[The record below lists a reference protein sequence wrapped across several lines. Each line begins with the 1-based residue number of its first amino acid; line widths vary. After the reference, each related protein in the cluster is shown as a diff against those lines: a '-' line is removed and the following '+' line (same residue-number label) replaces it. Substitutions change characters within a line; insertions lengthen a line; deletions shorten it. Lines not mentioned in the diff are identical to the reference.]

1 MKMSFLIKLER
12 LSLLSV
18 ILSSL
23 FCSSYSAFADN
34 VELDDRDLK
43 TLSKL
48 DLLDAKQVAGTA
60 YKAGLVTF
68 AYGSGIPTVVCA
80 LLELTDLAFEK
91 GESIL
96 SVQLGDSVRWNIESA
111 ISGSANDSVE
121 HLIVK
126 PLEAGLKTSMLIT
139 TDRRTYHIRLK
150 STEADFMPAVVFSYP
165 NSLKLPSKKHYGD
178 DSYLQYTSNYDSN
191 EDHNDYSE
199 TNSSLKYYSSVQNVS
214 YEGNSR
220 PALNVAATYNDSTQR
235 RNYNYSVDGDSKIIP
250 QNVYDDGKR
259 TFIVMNNPINL
270 SYLPVLQEI
279 SSESFLFFGEDKT
292 NTINFTYFDNTF
304 VVDGIYSHLRL
315 ISKNGEEKQ
324 SADVV
329 RLES

>member
-1 MKMSFLIKLER
+1 MKMSVLIKLER
-12 LSLLSV
+12 LSILSV

-34 VELDDRDLK
+34 VDLDDRDLK

-178 DSYLQYTSNYDSN
+178 DSYLQYTSNYESN

-199 TNSSLKYYSSVQNVS
+199 TNSSLKNYSSVQNVS

-259 TFIVMNNPINL
+259 TFIVMNNPINS

>member
-1 MKMSFLIKLER
+1 MKMSVLIKLER

-23 FCSSYSAFADN
+23 FFSSYSAFADN

-48 DLLDAKQVAGTA
+48 DVLDAKQVAGTA

-259 TFIVMNNPINL
+259 TFIVTNNPINS

>member
-1 MKMSFLIKLER
+1 MKMSVLIKLER

-18 ILSSL
+18 ILSCL

-34 VELDDRDLK
+34 VDLDDRDLT

-259 TFIVMNNPINL
+259 TFIVMNNPINS

-324 SADVV
+324 SAEVV

>member
-1 MKMSFLIKLER
+1 MKMSVLIKLER

-18 ILSSL
+18 ILSCL
-23 FCSSYSAFADN
+23 FFSSYSAFADN
-34 VELDDRDLK
+34 VDLDDRDLK

-80 LLELTDLAFEK
+80 LLELTDLTFEK

-191 EDHNDYSE
+191 EDHNDCSE
-199 TNSSLKYYSSVQNVS
+199 TNSSLKNYSSVQNVS

-259 TFIVMNNPINL
+259 TFIVMNNPINS

-279 SSESFLFFGEDKT
+279 RSESFLFFGEDKT

>member
-259 TFIVMNNPINL
+259 TFIVMNNPINS

-324 SADVV
+324 SAEVV

>member
-18 ILSSL
+18 ILSCL
-23 FCSSYSAFADN
+23 FFSSYSAFADN
-34 VELDDRDLK
+34 VDLDDRDLK

-150 STEADFMPAVVFSYP
+150 STEADFMPAVVFSYH

-199 TNSSLKYYSSVQNVS
+199 TNSSLKNYSSVQNVS
-214 YEGNSR
+214 YERNSR

-259 TFIVMNNPINL
+259 TFIVMNNPINS

>member
-1 MKMSFLIKLER
+1 MKMSVLIKLER

-23 FCSSYSAFADN
+23 FFSSYSAFADN
-34 VELDDRDLK
+34 VDLDDRDLK

-80 LLELTDLAFEK
+80 LLELTDLTFEK

-165 NSLKLPSKKHYGD
+165 NSLKLPSKKHYWD

-199 TNSSLKYYSSVQNVS
+199 TNSSLKNYSSVQNVS

-259 TFIVMNNPINL
+259 TFIVMNNPINS

>member
-1 MKMSFLIKLER
+1 MKMSVLIKLER

-18 ILSSL
+18 ILSCL
-23 FCSSYSAFADN
+23 FFSSYSAFADN
-34 VELDDRDLK
+34 VDLDDRDLK

-199 TNSSLKYYSSVQNVS
+199 TNSSLKNYSSVQNVS

-259 TFIVMNNPINL
+259 TFIVMNNPINS

-304 VVDGIYSHLRL
+304 VVDGICSHLRL

>member
-1 MKMSFLIKLER
+1 MKMSVLIKLER
-12 LSLLSV
+12 LSLLSA
-18 ILSSL
+18 ILSCL

-34 VELDDRDLK
+34 VDLDDRDLK

-68 AYGSGIPTVVCA
+68 TYGSGIPTVVCA

-178 DSYLQYTSNYDSN
+178 DSYLQYSSNYDSN
-191 EDHNDYSE
+191 EDHNDNSE
-199 TNSSLKYYSSVQNVS
+199 TNSSLKNYSSVQNVS

-220 PALNVAATYNDSTQR
+220 LALNVAATYNDSTQR

-259 TFIVMNNPINL
+259 TFIVMNNPINS

>member
-1 MKMSFLIKLER
+1 MSVLIKLER
-12 LSLLSV
+12 LSLLSA
-18 ILSSL
+18 ILSCL

-34 VELDDRDLK
+34 VDLDDRDLK

-178 DSYLQYTSNYDSN
+178 DSYLQYTSNYVSN
-191 EDHNDYSE
+191 EDHNDNSE
-199 TNSSLKYYSSVQNVS
+199 TNSSLKNYSSVQNVS

-259 TFIVMNNPINL
+259 TFIVMNNPINS

>member
-1 MKMSFLIKLER
+1 MKMSVLIKLER

-18 ILSSL
+18 ILSCL

-34 VELDDRDLK
+34 VDLDDRDLK

-178 DSYLQYTSNYDSN
+178 DSYLQFTSNYDSN

-199 TNSSLKYYSSVQNVS
+199 TNSSLKNYSSVQNVS

-259 TFIVMNNPINL
+259 IFIVMNNPINS

>member
-1 MKMSFLIKLER
+1 MKMSVLIKLER
-12 LSLLSV
+12 LSILSV

-34 VELDDRDLK
+34 VDLDDRDLK

-91 GESIL
+91 GENIL

-178 DSYLQYTSNYDSN
+178 DSYLQYTSNYESN

-199 TNSSLKYYSSVQNVS
+199 TNSSLKNYSSVQNVS

-259 TFIVMNNPINL
+259 TFIVMNNPINS

>member
-12 LSLLSV
+12 LSILSV

-23 FCSSYSAFADN
+23 IFSSYSAFADN
-34 VELDDRDLK
+34 VDLDDRDLK

-235 RNYNYSVDGDSKIIP
+235 RNYNYTVDGDSKIIP

-259 TFIVMNNPINL
+259 TFIVMNNPINS

>member
-18 ILSSL
+18 ILSCL

-34 VELDDRDLK
+34 VDLDDRDLK

-48 DLLDAKQVAGTA
+48 DLLDAKQVTGTA

-199 TNSSLKYYSSVQNVS
+199 TNSSLKNYSSVQNVS

-259 TFIVMNNPINL
+259 TFIVMNNPINS

-279 SSESFLFFGEDKT
+279 SLESFLFFGEDKT

>member
-1 MKMSFLIKLER
+1 MKMSVLIKLER
-12 LSLLSV
+12 LSLLSA
-18 ILSSL
+18 ILSCL

-34 VELDDRDLK
+34 VDLDDRDLK

-68 AYGSGIPTVVCA
+68 TYGSGIPTVVCA

-259 TFIVMNNPINL
+259 TFIVMNNPINS

>member
-1 MKMSFLIKLER
+1 MSVLIKLER

-18 ILSSL
+18 ILSCL
-23 FCSSYSAFADN
+23 FFSSYSAFADN
-34 VELDDRDLK
+34 VDLDDRDLK

-191 EDHNDYSE
+191 EDHNDCSE
-199 TNSSLKYYSSVQNVS
+199 TNSSLKNYSSVQNVS

-259 TFIVMNNPINL
+259 TFIVMNNPINS

>member
-1 MKMSFLIKLER
+1 MSVLIKLER

-18 ILSSL
+18 ILSCL

-34 VELDDRDLK
+34 VDLDDRDLK

-68 AYGSGIPTVVCA
+68 AYGSGIPTVICA

-178 DSYLQYTSNYDSN
+178 DSYLQYTSNYESN

-199 TNSSLKYYSSVQNVS
+199 TNSSLKNYSSVQNVS

-259 TFIVMNNPINL
+259 TFIVMNNPINS

>member
-1 MKMSFLIKLER
+1 MKMSVLIKLER
-12 LSLLSV
+12 LSLLSA
-18 ILSSL
+18 ILSCL

-34 VELDDRDLK
+34 VDLDDRDLK

-48 DLLDAKQVAGTA
+48 DLLDAKQVPGTA

-68 AYGSGIPTVVCA
+68 TYGSGIPTVVCA

-178 DSYLQYTSNYDSN
+178 DSYLQYTSNYVSN
-191 EDHNDYSE
+191 EDHNDNSE
-199 TNSSLKYYSSVQNVS
+199 TNSSLKNYSSVQNVS

-259 TFIVMNNPINL
+259 TFIVMNNPINS

-315 ISKNGEEKQ
+315 ISKNDEEKQ

>member
-1 MKMSFLIKLER
+1 MKMSVLIKLER

-23 FCSSYSAFADN
+23 FFSSYSAFADN
-34 VELDDRDLK
+34 VDLDDRDLK

-199 TNSSLKYYSSVQNVS
+199 TNSSLKNYSSVQNVS

-259 TFIVMNNPINL
+259 TFIVMNNPINS

>member
-1 MKMSFLIKLER
+1 MKMSVLIKLER
-12 LSLLSV
+12 LSLLSA
-18 ILSSL
+18 ILSCL

-34 VELDDRDLK
+34 VDLDDRDLK

-259 TFIVMNNPINL
+259 TFIVMNNTINS

>member
-1 MKMSFLIKLER
+1 MKMSVLIKLER

-18 ILSSL
+18 ILSCL
-23 FCSSYSAFADN
+23 FFSSYSAFADN
-34 VELDDRDLK
+34 VDLDDRDLK

-178 DSYLQYTSNYDSN
+178 DSYLQYTSNYESN

-199 TNSSLKYYSSVQNVS
+199 TNSSLKNYSSVQNVS

-220 PALNVAATYNDSTQR
+220 PALNVAATFNDSTQR

-259 TFIVMNNPINL
+259 TFIVMNNPINS

>member
-1 MKMSFLIKLER
+1 MKMSVLIKLER
-12 LSLLSV
+12 LSLLSA
-18 ILSSL
+18 ILSCL

-34 VELDDRDLK
+34 VDLDDRDLK

-48 DLLDAKQVAGTA
+48 DLLDAKQVPGTA

-68 AYGSGIPTVVCA
+68 TYGSGIPTVVCA

-178 DSYLQYTSNYDSN
+178 DSYLQYTSNYVSN
-191 EDHNDYSE
+191 VDHNDNSE
-199 TNSSLKYYSSVQNVS
+199 TNSSLKNYSSVQNVS

-259 TFIVMNNPINL
+259 TFIVMNNPINS

>member
-1 MKMSFLIKLER
+1 MKMSVLIKLER
-12 LSLLSV
+12 LSLLSA
-18 ILSSL
+18 ILSCL
-23 FCSSYSAFADN
+23 FFSSYSAFADN
-34 VELDDRDLK
+34 VDLDDRDLK

-68 AYGSGIPTVVCA
+68 TYGSGIPTVVCA

-178 DSYLQYTSNYDSN
+178 DSYLQYTSNYESN

-220 PALNVAATYNDSTQR
+220 PALNVATTYNDSTQR

-259 TFIVMNNPINL
+259 TFIVML
-270 SYLPVLQEI
+270 YV
-279 SSESFLFFGEDKT
+279 FRAM
-292 NTINFTYFDNTF
+292 TY
-304 VVDGIYSHLRL
+304 
-315 ISKNGEEKQ
+315 
-324 SADVV
+324 
-329 RLES
+329 

>member
-18 ILSSL
+18 ILSCL

-34 VELDDRDLK
+34 VDLDDRDLK

-80 LLELTDLAFEK
+80 LLELTDLTFEK

-178 DSYLQYTSNYDSN
+178 DSYLQYTSNYDSD
-191 EDHNDYSE
+191 EDHNDYSK
-199 TNSSLKYYSSVQNVS
+199 TNSSLKNYSSVQNVS

-259 TFIVMNNPINL
+259 IFIVMNNPINS

>member
-18 ILSSL
+18 ILSCL
-23 FCSSYSAFADN
+23 FCSSYRAFADN
-34 VELDDRDLK
+34 VDLDDRDLK

-48 DLLDAKQVAGTA
+48 DLLDAKQVTGTA

-150 STEADFMPAVVFSYP
+150 STETDFMPAVVFSYP

-178 DSYLQYTSNYDSN
+178 DSYLQYTSNYESN

-199 TNSSLKYYSSVQNVS
+199 TNSSLKNYSSVQNVS

-259 TFIVMNNPINL
+259 IFIVMNNPINS

>member
-18 ILSSL
+18 ILSCL

-34 VELDDRDLK
+34 VDLDDRDLK

-48 DLLDAKQVAGTA
+48 DLLDAKQVTGTV

-199 TNSSLKYYSSVQNVS
+199 TNSSLKNYSSVQNVS

-259 TFIVMNNPINL
+259 TFIVMNNPINS

>member
-1 MKMSFLIKLER
+1 MKMSVLIKLER

-18 ILSSL
+18 ILSCL
-23 FCSSYSAFADN
+23 FFSSYSAFADN
-34 VELDDRDLK
+34 VDLDDRDLK

-191 EDHNDYSE
+191 EDHNDCSE
-199 TNSSLKYYSSVQNVS
+199 TNSSLKNYSSVQNVS
-214 YEGNSR
+214 YEVNSR

-259 TFIVMNNPINL
+259 TFIVMNNPINS

>member
-1 MKMSFLIKLER
+1 MKMSVLIKLER
-12 LSLLSV
+12 LSILSV

-23 FCSSYSAFADN
+23 FFSSYSAFADN
-34 VELDDRDLK
+34 VDLDDRDLK

-259 TFIVMNNPINL
+259 TFIVMNNPINS

-324 SADVV
+324 SAEVV

>member
-1 MKMSFLIKLER
+1 MKMSVLIKLER
-12 LSLLSV
+12 LSLLSA
-18 ILSSL
+18 ILSCL

-34 VELDDRDLK
+34 VDLDDRDLK

-68 AYGSGIPTVVCA
+68 TYGSGIPTVVCA

-91 GESIL
+91 RESIL

-178 DSYLQYTSNYDSN
+178 DSYLQYTSNYVSN
-191 EDHNDYSE
+191 EDHNDNSE
-199 TNSSLKYYSSVQNVS
+199 TNSSLKNYSSVQNVS

-259 TFIVMNNPINL
+259 TFIVMNNPINS

>member
-1 MKMSFLIKLER
+1 MKMSVLIKLER
-12 LSLLSV
+12 LSLLSA
-18 ILSSL
+18 ILSCL

-34 VELDDRDLK
+34 VDLDDRDLK

-68 AYGSGIPTVVCA
+68 TYGSGIPTVVCA

-178 DSYLQYTSNYDSN
+178 DSYLQYTSNYVSN

-220 PALNVAATYNDSTQR
+220 PALNIAATYNDSTQR

-259 TFIVMNNPINL
+259 TFIVMNNPINS

>member
-1 MKMSFLIKLER
+1 MKMSVLIKLEK
-12 LSLLSV
+12 LSLLSA
-18 ILSSL
+18 ILSCL

-34 VELDDRDLK
+34 VDLDDRDLK

-68 AYGSGIPTVVCA
+68 TYGSGIPTVVCA

-191 EDHNDYSE
+191 EDHNDNSE
-199 TNSSLKYYSSVQNVS
+199 TNSSLKNYSSVQNVS

-259 TFIVMNNPINL
+259 TFIVMNNPINS

>member
-1 MKMSFLIKLER
+1 MSVLIKLER

-18 ILSSL
+18 VLSCL

-34 VELDDRDLK
+34 FDLDDRDLK

-111 ISGSANDSVE
+111 ISGSANDSIE

-191 EDHNDYSE
+191 EDHNDYSD
-199 TNSSLKYYSSVQNVS
+199 TNSSIKNNSSVQNVS
-214 YEGNSR
+214 YEVNSR
-220 PALNVAATYNDSTQR
+220 PALNVAATYNDSTQK

-250 QNVYDDGKR
+250 QNIYDDGKR
-259 TFIVMNNPINL
+259 TFIVMNNPINS

>member
-1 MKMSFLIKLER
+1 MKMSVLIKLER

-18 ILSSL
+18 ILSCL
-23 FCSSYSAFADN
+23 FFSSYSAFADN
-34 VELDDRDLK
+34 VDLDDRDLK

-199 TNSSLKYYSSVQNVS
+199 TNSSLKNYSSVQNVS
-214 YEGNSR
+214 YEENSR
-220 PALNVAATYNDSTQR
+220 PALNVAATYNDSPQR

-259 TFIVMNNPINL
+259 TFIVMNNPINS

>member
-1 MKMSFLIKLER
+1 MKMSVLIKLER

-18 ILSSL
+18 ILSCL
-23 FCSSYSAFADN
+23 FFSSYSAFADN
-34 VELDDRDLK
+34 VDLDDRDLK

-48 DLLDAKQVAGTA
+48 DLLDAKQVAGAA

-199 TNSSLKYYSSVQNVS
+199 TNSSLKNYSSVQNVS

-220 PALNVAATYNDSTQR
+220 PALNVGAAYNDSTQR

-259 TFIVMNNPINL
+259 TFIVMNNPINS

>member
-1 MKMSFLIKLER
+1 MKMSVLIKLER

-18 ILSSL
+18 ILSCL
-23 FCSSYSAFADN
+23 FFSSYSAFADN
-34 VELDDRDLK
+34 VDLDDRDLK

-199 TNSSLKYYSSVQNVS
+199 TNSSLKNYSSVQNVS
-214 YEGNSR
+214 YEENSR
-220 PALNVAATYNDSTQR
+220 PALNVATTYNDSTQR

-250 QNVYDDGKR
+250 QNIYDDGKR
-259 TFIVMNNPINL
+259 TFIVMNNPINS

-324 SADVV
+324 SAEVV

>member
-1 MKMSFLIKLER
+1 MKMSVLIKLEK
-12 LSLLSV
+12 LSLLSA
-18 ILSSL
+18 ILSCL

-34 VELDDRDLK
+34 VDLDDRDLK

-68 AYGSGIPTVVCA
+68 TYGSGIPTVVCA

-191 EDHNDYSE
+191 EDHNDNSE
-199 TNSSLKYYSSVQNVS
+199 TNSSLKNYSSVQNVS
-214 YEGNSR
+214 YEGNSL

-259 TFIVMNNPINL
+259 TFIVMNNPINS

>member
-1 MKMSFLIKLER
+1 MKMSVLIKLER
-12 LSLLSV
+12 LSILSV

-23 FCSSYSAFADN
+23 FFSSYSAFADN
-34 VELDDRDLK
+34 VDLDDRDLK

-199 TNSSLKYYSSVQNVS
+199 TNSSLKNYSSVQNVS

-259 TFIVMNNPINL
+259 TFIVMNNPINS

-304 VVDGIYSHLRL
+304 VVDGIYTHLRL
-315 ISKNGEEKQ
+315 ISKNDEEKQ

>member
-259 TFIVMNNPINL
+259 TFIVMNNPINS

>member
-23 FCSSYSAFADN
+23 FFSSYSAFADN
-34 VELDDRDLK
+34 IDLDDRDLK

-199 TNSSLKYYSSVQNVS
+199 TNSSLKNYSSVQNVS

-259 TFIVMNNPINL
+259 IFIVMNNPINS